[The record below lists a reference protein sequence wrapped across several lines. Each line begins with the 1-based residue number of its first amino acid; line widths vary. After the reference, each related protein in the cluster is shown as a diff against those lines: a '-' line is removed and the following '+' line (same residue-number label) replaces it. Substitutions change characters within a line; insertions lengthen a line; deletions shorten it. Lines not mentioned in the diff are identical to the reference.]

1 MASTAAAPT
10 LLPACR
16 DGEVPDAPQG
26 PGGGPVLGTHDEQGR
41 RPSRAEVARQE
52 FEAFFNAHHRELGRL
67 AYTLTGDHAEADDI
81 AAEALASAWQRWDR
95 VTAADHPLAYVRRS
109 VVNISV
115 SRVRRRVRERRGRL
129 LLHPLARTDHLG
141 PDVGLRLD
149 LERAVLALPPRRRA
163 CVVLR
168 HVFDLSAEEVARTL
182 GISEGAVKSQ
192 TSKGLGQLR
201 TLLDRASLDGGEGP
215 GSTDGAGGG
224 R

>member
-1 MASTAAAPT
+1 MASTAVV
-10 LLPACR
+10 LPLSACP
-16 DGEVPDAPQG
+16 DGGAPDALVRRG
-26 PGGGPVLGTHDEQGR
+26 DGAVLGTHDEQGR
-41 RPSRAEVARQE
+41 RPSRAAAARQQ
-52 FEAFFNAHHRELGRL
+52 FEEFFNAHHRELARL
-67 AYTLTGDHAEADDI
+67 AFTLTGDHAEADDV
-81 AAEALASAWQRWDR
+81 AAEALASAWHRWDR

-115 SRVRRRVRERRGRL
+115 SRVRRQVRERRGRML
-129 LLHPLARTDHLG
+129 LNPLTRTDHLG

-168 HVFDLSAEEVARTL
+168 HVFDLPAEEVARTL

-192 TSKGLGQLR
+192 TSKGLSQLR
-201 TLLDRASLDGGEGP
+201 ALLDRAAADDARDGG
-215 GSTDGAGGG
+215 DGTRGGE

>member
-1 MASTAAAPT
+1 MALTAAATP
-10 LLPACR
+10 LLLTACP
-16 DGEVPDAPQG
+16 DGEARDAPAG
-26 PGGGPVLGTHDEQGR
+26 RGDGAVLGTHDEHGR
-41 RPSRAEVARQE
+41 RPSRATVARRE
-52 FEAFFNAHHRELGRL
+52 FEEFFNAHHRELARL
-67 AYTLTGDHAEADDI
+67 AYTLSGDHAEADDI

-115 SRVRRRVRERRGRL
+115 SRVRRQVRERRGRL

-192 TSKGLGQLR
+192 TSKGLVQLR
-201 TLLDRASLDGGEGP
+201 GLLDRAAGDG
-215 GSTDGAGGG
+215 TDGAGGG
-224 R
+224 A